1 MSSQTLPPP
10 PTYPP
15 PPDSSSL
22 PVPAYSV
29 TDDDSLFARIEQVAT
44 LNLPILH
51 APAPGLQ
58 SNFSWRLDMGQAC
71 GDEYEACCVEND
83 IVNSFFASIEAGRDD
98 VVADFVSRGLVS
110 PDVTSQHGETPL
122 LAAVRVGKTP
132 MVSRLVALGA
142 TVNAFGVS
150 KIANDTGA
158 GQSSYPHR
166 TPLQLAAETG
176 HLALVKVLME
186 DYGADDGLVAPDGA
200 IALRLAA
207 MNGHR
212 DVVQY
217 LPARR
222 GGAWLRWKTAHQ
234 EEMKRVRRALDRI
247 VRFLQVFVWDIPKFL
262 VYTIPK
268 EVGKSVWESRHKVAK
283 WCKRCKD
290 KIVELPSRAKRFA
303 LALPGKA
310 KNGAKRAWEG
320 IKGIPPALGN
330 LMKSVWKFLKEIPR
344 VLKECAKGLWELM
357 KHIPPLLKLFA
368 VAIWNV
374 VKAIP
379 GVIKTFFM
387 WIGRGLKSVGEA
399 ILNVLTR
406 FLSLLHTALSAVL
419 SFFRSITLKDI
430 WDGFCSLL
438 GAIFIDT
445 PRAILGFF
453 KAFGQ
458 MTYDVLKG
466 LFGSLG
472 KLIWYIAAGI
482 LWLVNYIPHKLWQC
496 LEAMGRSIR
505 RAFQEVMA
513 YLDPKRM

>member
-1 MSSQTLPPP
+1 MSAQTLPPP
-10 PTYPP
+10 PTYHP
-15 PPDSSSL
+15 PPDTSSL
-22 PVPAYSV
+22 PVPAYSA
-29 TDDDSLFARIEQVAT
+29 TDDDSLFARIEQVST

-51 APAPGLQ
+51 APAQ
-58 SNFSWRLDMGQAC
+58 SQQSHFSWRLDMGDAC

-83 IVNSFFASIEAGRDD
+83 IVNSFFASIEGGRDD

-122 LAAVRVGKTP
+122 LAAVRVRKTP

-150 KIANDTGA
+150 RIANDTGA
-158 GQSSYPHR
+158 GQSSYPNR
-166 TPLQLAAETG
+166 TPLQLAAEIG

-207 MNGHR
+207 INGHR
-212 DVVQY
+212 DIVQY

-222 GGAWLRWKTAHQ
+222 AGAWLRWKTAHQ
-234 EEMKRVRRALDRI
+234 EEMRRMRRALDGI
-247 VRFLQVFVWDIPKFL
+247 VRFIQFFVWDIPKFL

-268 EVGKSVWESRHKVAK
+268 EIGKSVWKSRHKVAK
-283 WCKRCKD
+283 WCKQFKD
-290 KIVELPSRAKRFA
+290 KIVELPSRAKKFA
-303 LALPGKA
+303 VALPGLA
-310 KNGAKRAWEG
+310 KDGAKRFWEG
-320 IKGIPPALGN
+320 IKAIPSALGN
-330 LMKSVWKFLKEIPR
+330 AIKAVWKVLKEVPR
-344 VLKECAKGLWELM
+344 VLMEFGMGIWDLM
-357 KHIPPLLKLFA
+357 KEIPPLLKLFA
-368 VAIWNV
+368 KTIWDV

-406 FLSLLHTALSAVL
+406 FLSLLHTAVSAVL

-430 WDGFCSLL
+430 WDGFCSVLA
-438 GAIFIDT
+438 AIFIDT
-445 PRAILGFF
+445 PRAILGFI

-458 MTYDVLKG
+458 MSYDVLKG

-472 KLIWYIAAGI
+472 KLIWYIGAGI
-482 LWLVNYIPHKLWQC
+482 LWLVNYIPRKLWQC